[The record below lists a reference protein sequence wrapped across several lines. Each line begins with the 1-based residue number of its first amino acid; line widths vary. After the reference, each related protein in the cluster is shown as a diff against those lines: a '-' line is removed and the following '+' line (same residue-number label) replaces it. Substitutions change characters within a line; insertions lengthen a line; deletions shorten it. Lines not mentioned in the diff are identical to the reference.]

1 MMKIGEKIKQLR
13 REREL
18 TQEILA
24 EFLGVTAQS
33 VSKWERGE
41 SCPDIAML
49 PSIASFFKVTTDELL
64 GVDDKENERKIK
76 HYIDEYNDL
85 RMKNTPYVFE
95 QMSKAV
101 KEFPGEYDLLVR
113 YLEMIISEKT
123 GCSVDGE
130 KILDEVEAINNK
142 ILQYCTDDQIR
153 IQAKRLVCMYY
164 NTMEHI
170 TNDEKY
176 IQKKMKIAD
185 EMPNMIN
192 SKEYLMT
199 VINLPRDEHF
209 SACRTALDCELL
221 IMLGTVNNLINYKNE
236 FSVGHKIKSIEKM
249 LGILNAFYD
258 DGNYG
263 QCYRSV
269 VFMLGDLGRLYFEN
283 GDNNNALKYLK
294 QCAELAFKHDN
305 LPEEYI
311 HNSFLMNGAVYRKTK
326 YGKTLCERMKERFLN
341 GYSLSEDFKN
351 CPEFKEILQILK

>member
-41 SCPDIAML
+41 SCPDIALL

-101 KEFPGEYDLLVR
+101 KEFPGDYDLLVR
-113 YLEMIISEKT
+113 YLELIITEKSSS
-123 GCSVDGE
+123 SVDGE

-176 IQKKMKIAD
+176 IQKKMKIAA

-199 VINLPRDEHF
+199 VMNLPDDEHF

-221 IMLGTVNNLINYKNE
+221 LMLGTVSNLINYKNE
-236 FSVGHKIKSIEKM
+236 FSAGYKIKAVEKM
-249 LGILNAFYD
+249 LCILNTFYD

-283 GDNNNALKYLK
+283 GDSNNALKYLK
-294 QCAELAFKHDN
+294 ECAELAFKHDN
-305 LPEEYI
+305 LPEEHI
-311 HNSFLMNGAVYRKTK
+311 HNSLLMSGAVYRKTK

-341 GYSLSEDFKN
+341 RYSLSEDFKSLH
-351 CPEFKEILQILK
+351 EFKEILEILN